1 MFDAALAA
9 AVTRAGPEIGATEQG
24 HVEQGHIKQTE
35 ILKDLFEGH
44 YESATT
50 VAQAFEGAVLGIGV
64 AEAVDG
70 EIVAFDDTV
79 WRVPVDGIPVLAE
92 PALGLPFSVVA
103 LGGTEVSKS
112 VAAGTDFTGLTTL
125 IDEILKAAGQHDHHA
140 VAAVRVD
147 GTFTGVVL
155 RSEPRQQRPYRP
167 LIEVLDHEVQ
177 FPFDT
182 WSGTLV
188 GFRFPDVSD
197 QVVIPGLH
205 LHGIGADRRS
215 GGHCHRAVTV
225 SATLRVWIDD
235 VDIFVPMTGV
245 HYGM

>member
-1 MFDAALAA
+1 MSANVIAMFDAALAA
-9 AVTRAGPEIGATEQG
+9 AVIRANPDLLQR
-24 HVEQGHIKQTE
+24 GHIKQTE

-50 VAQAFEGAVLGIGV
+50 VAQAFEGALLGIGV

-70 EIVAFDDTV
+70 EIVAFDNTV
-79 WRVPVDGIPVLAE
+79 WRVPVDGNPVVAD

-103 LGGTEVSKS
+103 VGGTEKTEA
-112 VAAGTDFTGLTTL
+112 VAEGTDFTCLTAL
-125 IDEILKAAGQHDHHA
+125 IDEVLKAAGRHHEHC

-167 LIEVLDHEVQ
+167 LTEVLEHEVQ
-177 FPFDT
+177 FPFAT
-182 WSGTLV
+182 WAGTLV
-188 GFRFPDVSD
+188 GFRFPDVND

-205 LHGIGADRRS
+205 LHGIGADRQS
-215 GGHCHRAVTV
+215 GGHCHRAITV
-225 SATLRVWIDD
+225 AATLRVWIDD

>member
-9 AVTRAGPEIGATEQG
+9 AVTRTVPKISPTEL
-24 HVEQGHIKQTE
+24 GHIQQTE
-35 ILKDLFEGH
+35 IVKDLFEGH

-50 VAQAFEGAVLGIGV
+50 VAQAFRGAVLGIGV

-70 EIVAFDDTV
+70 EIVAFDNTV
-79 WRVPVDGIPVLAE
+79 WRVPVDGIPVVADR
-92 PALGLPFSVVA
+92 ALGLPFSVVA
-103 LGGTEVSKS
+103 RGGTAITES
-112 VAAGTDFTGLTTL
+112 VAAGTDFSGLTAL
-125 IDEILKAAGQHDHHA
+125 IDEVRKAAGQHDDHA

-167 LIEVLDHEVQ
+167 LTEVLEHEVR
-177 FPFDT
+177 FPFAN

-188 GFRFPDVSD
+188 GFRFPDVND

-205 LHGIGADRRS
+205 LHGIGADRQS

-225 SATLRVWIDD
+225 AATLRVWIDD
-235 VDIFVPMTGV
+235 VGIFVPMTGV
-245 HYGM
+245 HYGG